1 MTRIEQA
8 PCSPEG
14 TQDSDAKRVELAPSE
29 FYFSEL
35 FLPSQAVQR
44 QVNCLLQQKLVIET
58 NVLYSGLLGPRDS
71 CKDTD

>member
-29 FYFSEL
+29 FYFSAL
-35 FLPSQAVQR
+35 FLPSQAGELSSPTKVGDR
-44 QVNCLLQQKLVIET
+44 KT

-71 CKDTD
+71 CKGTD